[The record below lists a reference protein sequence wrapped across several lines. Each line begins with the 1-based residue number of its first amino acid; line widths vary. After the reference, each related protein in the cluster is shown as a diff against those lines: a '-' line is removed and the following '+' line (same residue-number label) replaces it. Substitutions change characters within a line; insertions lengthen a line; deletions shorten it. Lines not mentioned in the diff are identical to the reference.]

1 MKLTVR
7 EKIGFGS
14 GDMAIAIV
22 MMSMQLIV
30 AYFYTDVF
38 GLNATDVG
46 LLLLT
51 VRILDA
57 IIDPL
62 IGMVTDKT
70 QSRWGRYRP
79 YLLLFSIPFGVAI
92 SLMFITPD
100 FNYLGKLLW
109 AYATYI
115 LLTVAYTFIA
125 IPYISLIG
133 VITDDSQERLS
144 ANTYR
149 FVMTKVAMFL
159 VSIIVPVAAVKLG
172 EGNLATGYQLSMGI
186 MGILGTVL
194 CLYCFFT
201 VKERIIHEPSNV
213 PFLRQ
218 CKTLFKNDQW
228 IILGIVIFLIMIGGS
243 VRSAVAAYYAKYYLN
258 GGDALIPYFLTTG
271 VVASILSMIV
281 AGYMVK
287 SVNKLTMFRVS
298 QAATFLFSVVM
309 FFLVDRESV
318 ILAFTL
324 YFIITFLADMQL
336 PVYWASIAEAVD
348 YGEMKNKERVSGL
361 AFGGILFFQKLG
373 MGLAGGMV
381 GFILSYADYTPD
393 AVQSTN
399 SVLAI
404 TLMMTIIPGIFHLLV
419 SAVMRKFIID
429 EEYYAKMREELV
441 RE

>member
-1 MKLTVR
+1 MKLTIR

-46 LLLLT
+46 ILLLT
-51 VRILDA
+51 VRVLDA
-57 IIDPL
+57 VIDPL

-92 SLMFITPD
+92 MLMFITPD

-115 LLTVAYTFIA
+115 LLTIAYTFIA

-133 VITDDSQERLS
+133 VITDNSQERLS

-149 FVMTKVAMFL
+149 FVMTKIAMFL

-172 EGNLATGYQLSMGI
+172 NGNLATGYQLSMGV
-186 MGILGTVL
+186 MGILGSVL

-201 VKERIIHEPSNV
+201 VKERIIHQPSSV
-213 PFLRQ
+213 PFFQQ

-228 IILGIVIFLIMIGGS
+228 VILGIVIFLIMIGGS
-243 VRSAVAAYYAKYYLN
+243 IRSAVAAYYAKYYLN
-258 GGDALIPYFLTTG
+258 GGDALIPHFLTTG

-281 AGYMVK
+281 AGGMVRI
-287 SVNKLTMFRVS
+287 VNKLTMFRVS
-298 QAATFLFSVVM
+298 QATTFLFSVVM
-309 FFLVDRESV
+309 FFLVDRDSV
-318 ILAFTL
+318 ILAFTF
-324 YFIITFLADMQL
+324 YFIITFMADMQL

-348 YGEMKNKERVSGL
+348 YGEVKNKERVSGL

-373 MGLAGGMV
+373 MGFAGGIV
-381 GFILSYADYTPD
+381 GFILSYSGYTPD
-393 AVQSTN
+393 TVQSEN
-399 SVLAI
+399 SLLAI
-404 TLMMTIIPGIFHLLV
+404 TLMMTLISGIFHLLV
-419 SAVMRKFIID
+419 SIVMRKFLLD
-429 EEYYAKMREELV
+429 EECYAKIRKELIRE
-441 RE
+441 

>member
-1 MKLTVR
+1 MKLTIR

-38 GLNATDVG
+38 GLKATDVG
-46 LLLLT
+46 FLLLT

-57 IIDPL
+57 VIDPL
-62 IGMVTDKT
+62 IGMITDKSK
-70 QSRWGRYRP
+70 SRWGRYRP
-79 YLLLFSIPFGVAI
+79 WLLLFSIPFGVAI
-92 SLMFITPD
+92 TLMFITPD

-115 LLTVAYTFIA
+115 FLTVAYTFIA

-133 VITDDSQERLS
+133 VITDNSQERLS

-172 EGNLATGYQLSMGI
+172 NGNLASGYQLSMGI
-186 MGILGTVL
+186 MGILGTLL
-194 CLYCFFT
+194 CLYCFFS
-201 VKERIIHEPSNV
+201 VKERITHDPSNIS
-213 PFLRQ
+213 FFRQ
-218 CKTLFKNDQW
+218 CKSLFKNDQW
-228 IILGIVIFLIMIGGS
+228 VILGIVIFLIMLGGS

-258 GGDALIPYFLTTG
+258 GGDDLIPYFLTTG

-281 AGYMVK
+281 AGYMVRRI
-287 SVNKLTMFRVS
+287 NKLTMFRVS
-298 QAATFLFSVVM
+298 QAATFLFSLLMFLLVERETVV
-309 FFLVDRESV
+309 
-318 ILAFTL
+318 LAFTL

-348 YGEMKNKERVSGL
+348 YGEVKNHERVSGL

-373 MGLAGGMV
+373 MGFAGGMV
-381 GFILSYADYTPD
+381 GFILSYASYTPD
-393 AVQSTN
+393 AIQPES
-399 SVLAI
+399 SLLAI
-404 TLMMTIIPGIFHLLV
+404 TLMMTVIPGLFHLLV

-429 EEYYAKMREELV
+429 DAYYADLRLKLV